1 VQARRTTSSG
11 RPRRDYHLLGH
22 SCLLLILRLRDWTGQ
37 LCPKV
42 CDHGQDKGMSSP
54 SALLTAARD
63 AALAAIESSDWNE
76 VYRQCLKA
84 SAIIS
89 TIPDSE
95 VGGNMSSMVW
105 DRKGIQNLMAEAK
118 RNMSDPGMS
127 ADPDNCGFHFC
138 QVEYTGT
145 RGTSC
150 GGCG

>member
-1 VQARRTTSSG
+1 
-11 RPRRDYHLLGH
+11 
-22 SCLLLILRLRDWTGQ
+22 
-37 LCPKV
+37 
-42 CDHGQDKGMSSP
+42 MSTP
-54 SALLTAARD
+54 STLLTVARD
-63 AALAAIESSDWNE
+63 SALAAIEISDWYE

-118 RNMSDPGMS
+118 RNMNDPGMS
-127 ADPDNCGFHFC
+127 ADPNQCGFQFC
-138 QVEYTGT
+138 QVEYTGI
-145 RGTSC
+145 RDRDCC